1 MWREMVSLCPEVAVP
16 STQLEVQRVAVR
28 DERETVQLPA
38 RPRLRPLW
46 HRARAKGCAMSEPK
60 KAAPPVTP

>member
-1 MWREMVSLCPEVAVP
+1 M
-16 STQLEVQRVAVR
+16 R